1 MSDLQSVS
9 HIAFTVTDLARS
21 KEWYTKVLGWQAMY
35 DAEDGG
41 ISYSLGTVPGVG
53 IFLTLRHH
61 STGSGDGFDPGRT
74 GLDHFAFGV
83 DSRGDL
89 EEWEK
94 RFDEMGVTYTPIVD
108 APYGHVLNFK
118 DPDNIALELF
128 TMPGA

>member
-21 KEWYTKVLGWQAMY
+21 KEWYTNVLGWQAMY
-35 DAEDGG
+35 DAEEGG
-41 ISYSLGTVPGVG
+41 IAYSLGTVPGAG

-83 DSRGDL
+83 SSRRSL

-94 RFDEMGVTYTPIVD
+94 RFEEMGVTYTPIVD
-108 APYGHVLNFK
+108 VPYGHVLNFK
-118 DPDNIALELF
+118 DPDNIALEIF
-128 TMPGA
+128 AMPGT